1 MASISDN
8 LKFLMEKG
16 KLENLGVDFKGQAVG
31 NGEPWKAVEQ
41 GSDCTKIT
49 LRLSEHQS
57 KRKQSKQGPSA
68 PGPIRSVWGLGLAS
82 GLGSGQ
88 DLGLES
94 MTLAS
99 RSLVLEAG
107 ASFPDGA

>member
-1 MASISDN
+1 MASISDT

-16 KLENLGVDFKGQAVG
+16 KLEKLGVDFKGQAVG

-57 KRKQSKQGPSA
+57 KRKQSKQGLPQLQAPSE
-68 PGPIRSVWGLGLAS
+68 VS
-82 GLGSGQ
+82 GAWALPAAW
-88 DLGLES
+88 DPVR
-94 MTLAS
+94 TLA
-99 RSLVLEAG
+99 
-107 ASFPDGA
+107 

>member
-1 MASISDN
+1 
-8 LKFLMEKG
+8 MEKG
-16 KLENLGVDFKGQAVG
+16 KLEKLGVDFKGQAVG

-68 PGPIRSVWGLGLAS
+68 PGPIRSVWGLGLPEGMEACA
-82 GLGSGQ
+82 GAWALPAAW
-88 DLGLES
+88 DPVR
-94 MTLAS
+94 TLA
-99 RSLVLEAG
+99 
-107 ASFPDGA
+107 

>member
-1 MASISDN
+1 MASISDT

-16 KLENLGVDFKGQAVG
+16 KLEKLGVDFKGQAVG

-49 LRLSEHQS
+49 LSLSEHQS

-68 PGPIRSVWGLGLAS
+68 PGPIRSVWGLGLPEGMEAYA
-82 GLGSGQ
+82 GAWALPAAW
-88 DLGLES
+88 DPVR
-94 MTLAS
+94 TLA
-99 RSLVLEAG
+99 
-107 ASFPDGA
+107 